1 MKKTI
6 ALLSI
11 IVLIAGCSGM
21 GASTGLTPE
30 QEAAIPAGSNTVVA
44 SSTLSQAEL
53 YAELLD
59 ALNRAEYPILREN
72 EALFQVIT
80 ENVKLDRRVVMQ
92 LQLTVILEGRAS
104 RLLSRG
110 SWALDTSTDAFG
122 TAFSGGFLGEE
133 GEPIV
138 WGETE
143 RGNYLYAK
151 MVLLAQDVPNDGI
164 THETR

>member
-11 IVLIAGCSGM
+11 IVLFAGCSGM

-30 QEAAIPAGSNTVVA
+30 QEAAIPVGSNTVIA

-72 EALFQVIT
+72 
-80 ENVKLDRRVVMQ
+80 RRVPSNR
-92 LQLTVILEGRAS
+92 I
-104 RLLSRG
+104 
-110 SWALDTSTDAFG
+110 
-122 TAFSGGFLGEE
+122 
-133 GEPIV
+133 
-138 WGETE
+138 
-143 RGNYLYAK
+143 
-151 MVLLAQDVPNDGI
+151 
-164 THETR
+164 